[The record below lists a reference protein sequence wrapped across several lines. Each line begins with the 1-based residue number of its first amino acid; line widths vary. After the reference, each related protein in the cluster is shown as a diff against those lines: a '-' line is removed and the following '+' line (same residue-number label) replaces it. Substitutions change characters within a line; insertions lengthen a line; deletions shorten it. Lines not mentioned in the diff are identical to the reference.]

1 MSEENKA
8 DGMLVTGPGRF
19 GKSLTMSAFQ
29 DFLVPDPENHGID
42 TISSFLSNALKTN
55 FCSGMSG

>member
-1 MSEENKA
+1 
-8 DGMLVTGPGRF
+8 MLVTGLGRF
-19 GKSLTMSAFQ
+19 GKTLAMSAFQ